1 MNNPTNISVGKG
13 PITIAGLLTA
23 AVSGLLFLAT
33 FLTTLTGSL
42 PEGLPNS
49 VGYWLTTVSGVVT
62 ALSLAITAA
71 SRQYFAKTK
80 ANIAIA
86 HAYANPATLTADV
99 GDSAAA
105 YVNDPVVSDT
115 NVTPPITPV
124 N

>member
-1 MNNPTNISVGKG
+1 MNNSTNITVGKG
-13 PITIAGLLTA
+13 PITIAGLITT

-42 PEGLPNS
+42 PESLPTS
-49 VGYWLTTVSGVVT
+49 VGYWLTTVSGVVA

-71 SRQYFAKTK
+71 SRQYFANTK

-86 HAYANPATLTADV
+86 NVTANPATLTADV

>member
-71 SRQYFAKTK
+71 SRQYFANTK
-80 ANIAIA
+80 ANVAIA

-105 YVNDPVVSDT
+105 YVNDPVVTDT
-115 NVTPPITPV
+115 NVTPPVTPV

>member
-1 MNNPTNISVGKG
+1 MNNPTNITVGKG
-13 PITIAGLLTA
+13 TITIAGLLTA

-71 SRQYFAKTK
+71 SRQHFANAK
-80 ANIAIA
+80 ASVAIA
-86 HAYANPATLTADV
+86 NAYANPATLTADV
-99 GDSAAA
+99 GDSAGA
-105 YVNDPVVSDT
+105 YVNDPVVTDT
-115 NVTPPITPV
+115 NVTPPITPAD
-124 N
+124 

>member
-1 MNNPTNISVGKG
+1 MNNSTSITVGKG
-13 PITIAGLLTA
+13 PITIAGLMTT

-33 FLTTLTGSL
+33 FLTTITGSL
-42 PEGLPNS
+42 PAS
-49 VGYWLTTVSGVVT
+49 VSDKYGFWLTTVTGIVT

-71 SRQYFAKTK
+71 SRQYFANTK
-80 ANIAIA
+80 ANVAIA

-99 GDSAAA
+99 GDSAVA

-124 N
+124 D

>member
-1 MNNPTNISVGKG
+1 MNNPTNITVGKG

-49 VGYWLTTVSGVVT
+49 VGYWLTTVSGVIT

-71 SRQYFAKTK
+71 SRQYFANTK
-80 ANIAIA
+80 AQVAIA
-86 HAYANPATLTADV
+86 NATANPATLTADV

-105 YVNDPVVSDT
+105 YVNDPVVTDT

-124 N
+124 D